1 MFFILLLLL
10 LLLLSAPDTI
20 SIVFNGV
27 TLHTVGLFVSL
38 SRNGDI
44 QYNTGGGI
52 SLADP
57 STVDNRLSG
66 YK

>member
-1 MFFILLLLL
+1 MFFILLLLF
-10 LLLLSAPDTI
+10 LSAPDTI

-27 TLHTVGLFVSL
+27 TLHTVGLSVSL

-57 STVDNRLSG
+57 CTVDNRLSG